1 MVESELFGH
10 VRGAFTGA
18 FTDKRGKFVLADGGT
33 LFLDEIGDLS
43 LSAQAKVLRA
53 VQQGEVQP
61 VGSEKTLRVN
71 VRILAATHKDLA
83 AEIVAGRF
91 REDLFYR
98 LNTLEL
104 RVPPLRD
111 RAEDIPRLAQAF
123 LAEAARRMG
132 KRVAGFTP
140 QALSALVRHRFP
152 GNVRELQNE
161 AERAAIVVEG
171 GHAGREAAVVGLD
184 DLSPRIASGGRRAP
198 EVPRGAST
206 LAELYAELEPKERA
220 LVEEALERGKGNIAE
235 AARLLGIS
243 RSMMKVRMKRFGLDE
258 EEPD

>member
-1 MVESELFGH
+1 
-10 VRGAFTGA
+10 
-18 FTDKRGKFVLADGGT
+18 
-33 LFLDEIGDLS
+33 
-43 LSAQAKVLRA
+43 
-53 VQQGEVQP
+53 VQP

-71 VRILAATHKDLA
+71 VRILAATHKDLEGEVA
-83 AEIVAGRF
+83 AGRF

-98 LNTLEL
+98 LNVLEL

-111 RAEDIPRLAQAF
+111 RPEDIPRLAQTF

-132 KRVAGFTP
+132 RRVAGFTP
-140 QALSALVRHRFP
+140 QALAALVRHRFP

-171 GHAGREAAVVGLD
+171 GSEGREAAVVGLT
-184 DLSPRIASGGRRAP
+184 DLSRRIGGGGPRAP
-198 EVPRGAST
+198 EVQRAASS

-220 LVEEALERGKGNIAE
+220 LVEEALDRAKGNIAE

-243 RSMMKVRMKRFGLDE
+243 RPMMKVRMKRFGIGE
-258 EEPD
+258 GNPD